1 MKLLRYILP
10 ALSIFLS
17 VSCMKDGEMLTA
29 TLEGDGTR
37 IGTADSEIVLDI
49 NEPSA
54 LALTIWWDRLGNASL
69 SNPDAQVPSDMIINA
84 VQFSTDGDFSTYVE
98 ETVDNSASSV
108 QFTAA
113 ELNTI
118 MTELGLE
125 GGVAATVYI
134 RMSTSLGTN
143 TEPVYGESIE
153 ITVTPYFVDMSF
165 IRLAGV
171 GSGAFTGVERML
183 SATVEDGGEYA
194 GFADIPA
201 GWWNFFFIEG
211 TGNIWGALTDG
222 ANQFYLERKNDI
234 SSWNCWF
241 PEPSGCYY
249 ITMSTA
255 TGEWTAVSV
264 SEVLMSIGGAEPV
277 QMEYSAAHTAYT
289 AVLTTSTDNVSVQ
302 ADLSGILYNTS
313 LGQDSAE
320 SASMSLTGSSDGTLA
335 AGEAGAVTGINTG
348 AAGTYTLILRLADMT
363 WELAE
368 GEVDID
374 AGGEQTEWPDDPDYS
389 AATSE
394 WLYIYGL
401 SDGTPSSVEGR
412 LARTS
417 DGVYEG
423 FFYMTSW
430 FNFKFG
436 DNEDPSAARIYG
448 SAPSS
453 EEGALERL
461 YCGSDMYNIW
471 WDSDQAAYTY
481 LTVNTNDRSW
491 SYTTVTS
498 ISIAGDFNGYSLTSD
513 VMTFDPASGTWSA
526 VITPGSWG
534 QYGIQFVLNEEWGFC
549 YAPAEDGTLFR
560 SGNAAMPSTAVEPG
574 VEYEVTIDLNDPA
587 AMTWSIEP
595 YNDSPDPEFS
605 RYLYVFYT
613 WPSEGYWQER
623 LAATLYSAGAD
634 GVYRGFFTTGNS
646 WSTPEGYASPYV
658 NYTFSTSPDAN
669 SGIKY
674 GVTDNTSLVENGGSN
689 GWVENLG
696 IQELVADLV
705 NMTVSHTHIG
715 QASVVNTVTGVSTP
729 MAFDD
734 TADYV
739 WKATCTF
746 AEGDTFNIVLG
757 DNVYTFGGSE
767 GALSSGNGPIAVP
780 EAGTYLVTADLGD
793 FSSLKYTLT
802 RQ

>member
-10 ALSIFLS
+10 ALSILLS

-84 VQFSTDGDFSTYVE
+84 VQFSTDVDFSTYVE

-125 GGVAATVYI
+125 GGVASTVYI
-134 RMSTSLGTN
+134 RMSTSLGIN
-143 TEPVYGESIE
+143 TEPLYGESIE

-171 GSGAFTGVERML
+171 GSGTFTGVERTL
-183 SATVEDGGEYA
+183 PATVEDGGEYA

-289 AVLTTSTDNVSVQ
+289 AVLTTTTDNVSVQ
-302 ADLSGILYNTS
+302 ADLSGILYNTA

-491 SYTTVTS
+491 NYTTVTS

-623 LAATLYSAGAD
+623 LASTLYSAGAD

-658 NYTFSTSPDAN
+658 NYTFSTSPDTN

-696 IQELVADLV
+696 IQELVADLI

>member
-1 MKLLRYILP
+1 MSIL
-10 ALSIFLS
+10 LS

-171 GSGAFTGVERML
+171 GSGAFTGVERTL
-183 SATVEDGGEYA
+183 PATVEDGGEYA

-289 AVLTTSTDNVSVQ
+289 AVLTTTADNVPVQ
-302 ADLSGILYNTS
+302 ADLSGILYNTA

-595 YNDSPDPEFS
+595 YNDSPAPEFS

-623 LAATLYSAGAD
+623 LASTLYSDGAD

>member
-29 TLEGDGTR
+29 ILEGDGTR

-84 VQFSTDGDFSTYVE
+84 VQFSTDGDFSVYVE

-125 GGVAATVYI
+125 GGVASTVYI

-171 GSGAFTGVERML
+171 GSGTFTGVERTL
-183 SATVEDGGEYA
+183 PATIEDGGEYA

-289 AVLTTSTDNVSVQ
+289 AVLTTTTDNVSVQ
-302 ADLSGILYNTS
+302 TDLSGILYNTA

-491 SYTTVTS
+491 NYTTVTS

-623 LAATLYSAGAD
+623 LASTLYSAGAD

>member
-171 GSGAFTGVERML
+171 GSGAFTGVERTL
-183 SATVEDGGEYA
+183 PATVEDGGEYA

-491 SYTTVTS
+491 NYTTVTS

-595 YNDSPDPEFS
+595 YNDSPAPEFS

-623 LAATLYSAGAD
+623 LASTLYSDGAD

>member
-10 ALSIFLS
+10 ALSILLS

-171 GSGAFTGVERML
+171 GSGAFTGVERTL
-183 SATVEDGGEYA
+183 PATVEDGGEYA

-289 AVLTTSTDNVSVQ
+289 AVLTTTADNVPVQ
-302 ADLSGILYNTS
+302 ADLSGILYNTA

-674 GVTDNTSLVENGGSN
+674 GVTDNTSLVENGGSTRKHDSIAYPYRP
-689 GWVENLG
+689 G
-696 IQELVADLV
+696 ISCQY
-705 NMTVSHTHIG
+705 SH
-715 QASVVNTVTGVSTP
+715 
-729 MAFDD
+729 
-734 TADYV
+734 
-739 WKATCTF
+739 
-746 AEGDTFNIVLG
+746 
-757 DNVYTFGGSE
+757 GSFHPY
-767 GALSSGNGPIAVP
+767 G
-780 EAGTYLVTADLGD
+780 
-793 FSSLKYTLT
+793 F
-802 RQ
+802 

>member
-10 ALSIFLS
+10 ALSILLS

-84 VQFSTDGDFSTYVE
+84 VQFSTDVDFSTYVE

-125 GGVAATVYI
+125 GGVASTVYI

-171 GSGAFTGVERML
+171 GSGTFTGVERTL
-183 SATVEDGGEYA
+183 PATIEDGGEYA

-289 AVLTTSTDNVSVQ
+289 AVLTTTTDNVSVQ
-302 ADLSGILYNTS
+302 ADLSGILYNTA

-491 SYTTVTS
+491 NYTTVTS

-560 SGNAAMPSTAVEPG
+560 SGNAALPSTAVEPG

-623 LAATLYSAGAD
+623 LASTLYSAGAD

-696 IQELVADLV
+696 IQDLVADLV

-715 QASVVNTVTGVSTP
+715 QASVVNTVTGISTP

-767 GALSSGNGPIAVP
+767 GALSSGKGPIAVP

>member
-10 ALSIFLS
+10 ALSILLS

-84 VQFSTDGDFSTYVE
+84 VQFSTDVDFSTYVE

-125 GGVAATVYI
+125 GGVASTVYI

-171 GSGAFTGVERML
+171 GSGAFTGVERTL
-183 SATVEDGGEYA
+183 PATVEDGGEYA

-491 SYTTVTS
+491 NYTTVTS

-560 SGNAAMPSTAVEPG
+560 SGNAALPSTTVEPG

-595 YNDSPDPEFS
+595 YNDSPAPEFS

-623 LAATLYSAGAD
+623 LASTLYSAGAD

-715 QASVVNTVTGVSTP
+715 QASVVNTVTGISTP

-780 EAGTYLVTADLGD
+780 EAGTYLVTANLGD

>member
-289 AVLTTSTDNVSVQ
+289 AVLTTTTDNVSVQ
-302 ADLSGILYNTS
+302 ADLSGILYNTA

-461 YCGSDMYNIW
+461 YCGRDMYNIW

-491 SYTTVTS
+491 NYTTVTS

-623 LAATLYSAGAD
+623 LASTLYSAGAD

>member
-10 ALSIFLS
+10 ALSILLS

-171 GSGAFTGVERML
+171 GSGAFTGVERTL
-183 SATVEDGGEYA
+183 PATVEDGGEYA

-289 AVLTTSTDNVSVQ
+289 AVLTTTADNVPVQ
-302 ADLSGILYNTS
+302 ADLSGILYNTA

-461 YCGSDMYNIW
+461 YCGRDMYNIW

-623 LAATLYSAGAD
+623 LASTLYSDGAD

>member
-183 SATVEDGGEYA
+183 PATVEDGGEYA

-211 TGNIWGALTDG
+211 TGTIWGALTDG

-461 YCGSDMYNIW
+461 YCGRDMYNIW

-595 YNDSPDPEFS
+595 YNDSPAPEFS

-623 LAATLYSAGAD
+623 LASTLYSDGAD

>member
-10 ALSIFLS
+10 ALSILLS

-171 GSGAFTGVERML
+171 GSGAFTGVERTL
-183 SATVEDGGEYA
+183 PATVEDGGEYA

-289 AVLTTSTDNVSVQ
+289 AVLTTTADNVPVQ
-302 ADLSGILYNTS
+302 ADLSGILYNTA

-389 AATSE
+389 ASTSE

-595 YNDSPDPEFS
+595 YNDSPNPEFS

>member
-1 MKLLRYILP
+1 MKVLRYFLP
-10 ALSIFLS
+10 ALSILLS

-84 VQFSTDGDFSTYVE
+84 VQFSTDVDFSTYVE

-125 GGVAATVYI
+125 GGVASTVYI

-171 GSGAFTGVERML
+171 GSGTFTGVERTL
-183 SATVEDGGEYA
+183 PATVEDGGEYA

-201 GWWNFFFIEG
+201 VWWNFFFIEG

-264 SEVLMSIGGAEPV
+264 SEVLMSIGGAAPV

-289 AVLTTSTDNVSVQ
+289 AVLTTTADNVPVQ

-363 WELAE
+363 WELAK

-491 SYTTVTS
+491 NYTTVTS

-623 LAATLYSAGAD
+623 LASTLYSAGAD

-658 NYTFSTSPDAN
+658 NYTFSTSPDTN

>member
-10 ALSIFLS
+10 ALSILLS

-84 VQFSTDGDFSTYVE
+84 VQFSTDVDFSTYVE

-125 GGVAATVYI
+125 GGVASTVYI

-171 GSGAFTGVERML
+171 GSGTFTGVERTL
-183 SATVEDGGEYA
+183 PATVEDGGEYA

-289 AVLTTSTDNVSVQ
+289 AVLTTTTDNVSVQ
-302 ADLSGILYNTS
+302 ADLSGILYNTA

-417 DGVYEG
+417 YGVYEG

-491 SYTTVTS
+491 NYTTVTS

-623 LAATLYSAGAD
+623 LASTLYSAGAD

-658 NYTFSTSPDAN
+658 NYTFSTSPDTN

>member
-461 YCGSDMYNIW
+461 YCGRDMYNIW

-560 SGNAAMPSTAVEPG
+560 SGNAAMPSIAVEPG

-595 YNDSPDPEFS
+595 YNDSPAPEFS

-623 LAATLYSAGAD
+623 LASTLYSDGAD

-696 IQELVADLV
+696 IHELVADLV

>member
-10 ALSIFLS
+10 ALSILLS

-98 ETVDNSASSV
+98 ETVDNSASSI

-171 GSGAFTGVERML
+171 GSGAFTGVERTL
-183 SATVEDGGEYA
+183 PATVEDGGEYA

-289 AVLTTSTDNVSVQ
+289 AVLTTTADNVPVQ
-302 ADLSGILYNTS
+302 ADLSGILYNTA

-595 YNDSPDPEFS
+595 YNDSADPEFS

>member
-461 YCGSDMYNIW
+461 YCGRDMYNIW

-513 VMTFDPASGTWSA
+513 VMTFDPASETWSA

-595 YNDSPDPEFS
+595 YNDSPAPEFS

-623 LAATLYSAGAD
+623 LASTLYSDGAD

>member
-10 ALSIFLS
+10 ALSILLS

-84 VQFSTDGDFSTYVE
+84 VQFSTDVDFSTYVE

-125 GGVAATVYI
+125 GGVASTVYI

-171 GSGAFTGVERML
+171 GSGTFTGVERTL
-183 SATVEDGGEYA
+183 PATIEDGGEYA

-289 AVLTTSTDNVSVQ
+289 AVLTTTTDNVSVQ
-302 ADLSGILYNTS
+302 ADLSGILYNTA

-363 WELAE
+363 WKLAE

-491 SYTTVTS
+491 NYTTVTS

>member
-10 ALSIFLS
+10 ALSILLS

-98 ETVDNSASSV
+98 ETVDNSASSI

-461 YCGSDMYNIW
+461 YCGRDMYNIW

>member
-10 ALSIFLS
+10 ALSILLS

-171 GSGAFTGVERML
+171 GSGAFTGVERTL
-183 SATVEDGGEYA
+183 PATVEDGGEYA

-289 AVLTTSTDNVSVQ
+289 AVLTTTADNVPVQ
-302 ADLSGILYNTS
+302 ADLSGILYNTA

-491 SYTTVTS
+491 NYTTVTS

-623 LAATLYSAGAD
+623 LASTLYSAGAD

-658 NYTFSTSPDAN
+658 NYTFSTSPDTN

-793 FSSLKYTLT
+793 FSSLKY
-802 RQ
+802 QQ

>member
-289 AVLTTSTDNVSVQ
+289 AVLTTTADNVPVQ
-302 ADLSGILYNTS
+302 ADLSGILYNTA

-461 YCGSDMYNIW
+461 YCGRDMYNIW

-595 YNDSPDPEFS
+595 YNDSPAPEFS

-623 LAATLYSAGAD
+623 LASTLYSDGAD

>member
-29 TLEGDGTR
+29 ILEGDGTR

-84 VQFSTDGDFSTYVE
+84 VQFSTDGDFSVYVE

-125 GGVAATVYI
+125 GGVASTVYI

-171 GSGAFTGVERML
+171 GSGVFTGVERTL
-183 SATVEDGGEYA
+183 PATIEDGGEYA

-335 AGEAGAVTGINTG
+335 AGEAGAATGINTG

-436 DNEDPSAARIYG
+436 DNEDPSAAKIYG

-461 YCGSDMYNIW
+461 YCGNDMYNIW

-549 YAPAEDGTLFR
+549 YAPAEDGTLSR
-560 SGNAAMPSTAVEPG
+560 SGNAALPSTAVEPG

-623 LAATLYSAGAD
+623 LASTLYSAGAD

>member
-1 MKLLRYILP
+1 MSIL
-10 ALSIFLS
+10 LS

-171 GSGAFTGVERML
+171 GSGAFTGVERTL
-183 SATVEDGGEYA
+183 PATVEDGGEYA

-289 AVLTTSTDNVSVQ
+289 AVLTTTADNVPVQ
-302 ADLSGILYNTS
+302 ADLSGILYNTA

-453 EEGALERL
+453 KEGALERL

-595 YNDSPDPEFS
+595 YNDSPATEFS

-767 GALSSGNGPIAVP
+767 GALSSGKGPIAVP

>member
-10 ALSIFLS
+10 ALSILLS

-69 SNPDAQVPSDMIINA
+69 SNPDAQVPSDRIINA

-125 GGVAATVYI
+125 GGVASTVYI

-171 GSGAFTGVERML
+171 GSGAFTGVERTL
-183 SATVEDGGEYA
+183 PATVEDGGEYA

-453 EEGALERL
+453 KEGALERL

-560 SGNAAMPSTAVEPG
+560 SGNAALPSTAVEPG
-574 VEYEVTIDLNDPA
+574 AEYEVTIDLNDPA

-767 GALSSGNGPIAVP
+767 GALSSGSGPIAVP
-780 EAGTYLVTADLGD
+780 EAGTYIVTADLGD

>member
-10 ALSIFLS
+10 ALSILLS

-171 GSGAFTGVERML
+171 GSGAFTGVERTL
-183 SATVEDGGEYA
+183 PATVEDGGEYA

-289 AVLTTSTDNVSVQ
+289 AVLTTTADNVPVQ
-302 ADLSGILYNTS
+302 ADLSGILYNTA

-526 VITPGSWG
+526 VITPG
-534 QYGIQFVLNEEWGFC
+534 
-549 YAPAEDGTLFR
+549 
-560 SGNAAMPSTAVEPG
+560 
-574 VEYEVTIDLNDPA
+574 
-587 AMTWSIEP
+587 
-595 YNDSPDPEFS
+595 
-605 RYLYVFYT
+605 
-613 WPSEGYWQER
+613 
-623 LAATLYSAGAD
+623 
-634 GVYRGFFTTGNS
+634 
-646 WSTPEGYASPYV
+646 
-658 NYTFSTSPDAN
+658 
-669 SGIKY
+669 
-674 GVTDNTSLVENGGSN
+674 
-689 GWVENLG
+689 
-696 IQELVADLV
+696 
-705 NMTVSHTHIG
+705 
-715 QASVVNTVTGVSTP
+715 
-729 MAFDD
+729 
-734 TADYV
+734 
-739 WKATCTF
+739 
-746 AEGDTFNIVLG
+746 
-757 DNVYTFGGSE
+757 
-767 GALSSGNGPIAVP
+767 
-780 EAGTYLVTADLGD
+780 
-793 FSSLKYTLT
+793 
-802 RQ
+802 

>member
-183 SATVEDGGEYA
+183 PATVEDGGEYA

-491 SYTTVTS
+491 NYTTVTS

-560 SGNAAMPSTAVEPG
+560 SGNAALPSTAVEPG

-595 YNDSPDPEFS
+595 YNDSPAPEFS

-623 LAATLYSAGAD
+623 LASTLYSDGAD

>member
-461 YCGSDMYNIW
+461 YCGRDMYNIW

-513 VMTFDPASGTWSA
+513 VMTFDPASETWSA

-595 YNDSPDPEFS
+595 YNDSPAPEFS

-623 LAATLYSAGAD
+623 LASTLYSDGAD

-658 NYTFSTSPDAN
+658 NYTFSTSPDTN

>member
-10 ALSIFLS
+10 ALSILLS

-171 GSGAFTGVERML
+171 GSGAFTGVERTL
-183 SATVEDGGEYA
+183 PATVEDGGEYA

-289 AVLTTSTDNVSVQ
+289 AVLTTTADNVPVQ
-302 ADLSGILYNTS
+302 ADLSGILYNTA

-623 LAATLYSAGAD
+623 LAATLYSDGAD

>member
-84 VQFSTDGDFSTYVE
+84 VQFSTDGDFSVYVE

-125 GGVAATVYI
+125 GGVASTVYI
-134 RMSTSLGTN
+134 RMSTS
-143 TEPVYGESIE
+143 
-153 ITVTPYFVDMSF
+153 TPYFVDMSF

-171 GSGAFTGVERML
+171 GSGAFTGVERTL
-183 SATVEDGGEYA
+183 PATVEDGGEYA

-461 YCGSDMYNIW
+461 YCGRDMYNIW

-595 YNDSPDPEFS
+595 YNDSPAPEFS

-623 LAATLYSAGAD
+623 LASTLYSDGAD

>member
-84 VQFSTDGDFSTYVE
+84 VQFSTDGDFSVYVE

-125 GGVAATVYI
+125 GGVASTVYI
-134 RMSTSLGTN
+134 RMSTSLGIN
-143 TEPVYGESIE
+143 TEPLYGESIE

-171 GSGAFTGVERML
+171 GSGAFTGVERTL
-183 SATVEDGGEYA
+183 PATVEDGGEYA

-289 AVLTTSTDNVSVQ
+289 AVLTTTTDNVSVQ
-302 ADLSGILYNTS
+302 ADLSGILYNTA

-526 VITPGSWG
+526 IITPGSWG

-560 SGNAAMPSTAVEPG
+560 SGNAALPSTAVEPG

-767 GALSSGNGPIAVP
+767 GALSSGSGPITVP
-780 EAGTYLVTADLGD
+780 EAGTYIVTADLGD

>member
-211 TGNIWGALTDG
+211 TGNIWGALTGG

-461 YCGSDMYNIW
+461 YCGRDMYNIW

-595 YNDSPDPEFS
+595 YNDSPAPEFS

-623 LAATLYSAGAD
+623 LASTLYSDGAD

>member
-461 YCGSDMYNIW
+461 YCGRDMYNIW

-560 SGNAAMPSTAVEPG
+560 SGNAALPSTTVEPG

-595 YNDSPDPEFS
+595 YNDSPAPEFS

-623 LAATLYSAGAD
+623 LASTLYSDGAD

>member
-389 AATSE
+389 AATSG

-461 YCGSDMYNIW
+461 YCGRDMYNIW

-595 YNDSPDPEFS
+595 YNDSPAPEFS

-623 LAATLYSAGAD
+623 LASTLYSDGAD

>member
-1 MKLLRYILP
+1 
-10 ALSIFLS
+10 
-17 VSCMKDGEMLTA
+17 
-29 TLEGDGTR
+29 
-37 IGTADSEIVLDI
+37 
-49 NEPSA
+49 
-54 LALTIWWDRLGNASL
+54 
-69 SNPDAQVPSDMIINA
+69 
-84 VQFSTDGDFSTYVE
+84 
-98 ETVDNSASSV
+98 
-108 QFTAA
+108 
-113 ELNTI
+113 
-118 MTELGLE
+118 
-125 GGVAATVYI
+125 
-134 RMSTSLGTN
+134 
-143 TEPVYGESIE
+143 
-153 ITVTPYFVDMSF
+153 
-165 IRLAGV
+165 
-171 GSGAFTGVERML
+171 
-183 SATVEDGGEYA
+183 
-194 GFADIPA
+194 
-201 GWWNFFFIEG
+201 
-211 TGNIWGALTDG
+211 
-222 ANQFYLERKNDI
+222 
-234 SSWNCWF
+234 
-241 PEPSGCYY
+241 
-249 ITMSTA
+249 
-255 TGEWTAVSV
+255 
-264 SEVLMSIGGAEPV
+264 
-277 QMEYSAAHTAYT
+277 MEYSAAHTAYT
-289 AVLTTSTDNVSVQ
+289 AVLTTTTDNVSVQ
-302 ADLSGILYNTS
+302 ADLSGILYNTA

-491 SYTTVTS
+491 NYTTVTS

-623 LAATLYSAGAD
+623 LASTLYSAGAD

>member
-29 TLEGDGTR
+29 ILEGDGTR

-84 VQFSTDGDFSTYVE
+84 VQFSTDGDFSVYVE

-125 GGVAATVYI
+125 GGVASTVYI

-171 GSGAFTGVERML
+171 GSGVFTGVERTL
-183 SATVEDGGEYA
+183 PATIEDGGEYA

-335 AGEAGAVTGINTG
+335 AGEAGAATGINTG

-491 SYTTVTS
+491 NYTTVTS

-560 SGNAAMPSTAVEPG
+560 SGNAALPSTAVEPG

-595 YNDSPDPEFS
+595 YNDSPAPEFS

-623 LAATLYSAGAD
+623 LASTLYSDGAD

-715 QASVVNTVTGVSTP
+715 QASVVNTVTGISTP

-767 GALSSGNGPIAVP
+767 GALSSGKGPIAVP

>member
-171 GSGAFTGVERML
+171 GSGAFTGVERTL
-183 SATVEDGGEYA
+183 PATVEDGGEYA

-289 AVLTTSTDNVSVQ
+289 AVLTTTADNVPVQ

-389 AATSE
+389 AATLE

-461 YCGSDMYNIW
+461 YCGRDMYNIW

-595 YNDSPDPEFS
+595 YNDSPAPEFS

-623 LAATLYSAGAD
+623 LASTLYSDGAD

>member
-183 SATVEDGGEYA
+183 PATVEDGGEYA

-461 YCGSDMYNIW
+461 YCGRDMYNIW

-595 YNDSPDPEFS
+595 YNDSPAPEFS

-623 LAATLYSAGAD
+623 LASTLYSDGAD

>member
-10 ALSIFLS
+10 ALSILLS

-84 VQFSTDGDFSTYVE
+84 VQFSTDVDFSTYVE

-125 GGVAATVYI
+125 GGVASTVYI

-171 GSGAFTGVERML
+171 GSGVFTGVERTL
-183 SATVEDGGEYA
+183 PATIEDGGEYA

-491 SYTTVTS
+491 NYTTVTS

-560 SGNAAMPSTAVEPG
+560 SGNAALPSTAVEPG

-595 YNDSPDPEFS
+595 YNDSPAPEFS

-623 LAATLYSAGAD
+623 LASTLYSDGAD

-715 QASVVNTVTGVSTP
+715 QASVVNTVTGISTP

-767 GALSSGNGPIAVP
+767 GALSSGKGPIAVP

>member
-461 YCGSDMYNIW
+461 YCGRDMYNIW

-623 LAATLYSAGAD
+623 LASTLYSAGAD

-658 NYTFSTSPDAN
+658 NYTFSTSPDTN